1 MSKEELNIEV
11 LIGSRTFGLKV
22 EPQEEA
28 MVQKASQILNERLKE
43 LRKTYNPD
51 QKSDFLAMAGLMI
64 SVDLVKKSQELEAV
78 HELSKDISS
87 IESRLNERGRK

>member
-1 MSKEELNIEV
+1 MSKELNNIEV

-64 SVDLVKKSQELEAV
+64 SVDLVKKNQELESIQ
-78 HELSKDISS
+78 ELAKDLSA
-87 IESRLNERGRK
+87 IESRISSRGSK